1 MRLRRQPLDH
11 DKPVHIIIHAS
22 LPEYMIMAYL
32 IPLSRNRYYLFT
44 KWSASFLSF
53 FSLSLSFSNY
63 SIVRLPIAKIKI
75 TFTFF
80 LTWESLRPSFSASFL
95 RSGLLMYFCIWNL
108 FSRPRLWR
116 SEKTALLIIP
126 RRGFPRAF
134 VAHGN
139 TRPVLAKSPRPP
151 WIAPGNAVPPPGA
164 PGWWAPVPEPATTDH
179 TQFTIRA
186 MDLIRQC

>member
-32 IPLSRNRYYLFT
+32 MPLSRNRYYSST
-44 KWSASFLSF
+44 KSAFLFLSF
-53 FSLSLSFSNY
+53 SLITRSFDY
-63 SIVRLPIAKIKI
+63 QLKLLLLI
-75 TFTFF
+75 FFF

-116 SEKTALLIIP
+116 SENTALLIIP

-164 PGWWAPVPEPATTDH
+164 PGWWPPVPEPATIH
-179 TQFTIRA
+179 NSQF
-186 MDLIRQC
+186 D